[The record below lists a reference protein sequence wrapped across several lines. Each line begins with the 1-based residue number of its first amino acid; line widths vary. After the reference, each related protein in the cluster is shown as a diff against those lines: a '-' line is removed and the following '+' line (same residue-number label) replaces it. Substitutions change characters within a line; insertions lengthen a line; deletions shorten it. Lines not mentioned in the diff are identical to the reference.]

1 MKSRR
6 LAVSAVAVTGLALSL
21 TGCLGS
27 AGDKAGEAGKNLK
40 LTAAEIL
47 GRTAE
52 RAGKTDTYTMKIDV
66 DGQGGVSM
74 KMSAAVRIRP
84 SVAMHITTEP
94 TSVQGTSVPGF
105 EAILDAQAMYLKM
118 PALAA
123 TNGGK
128 PWSKIALSD
137 LSATS
142 GLNLSGLMDQAR
154 QQSPAEQTKM
164 LTASRDVR
172 EVGTETVDGVPA
184 RHFAGTVPVT
194 AALGKLDAQTRAKLE
209 QQYQK
214 LGVSTL
220 TFDLWVG
227 SDDLPRKMVSRL
239 STSSGPMTTTAS
251 YSGYGKPVDVTPPP
265 ASEVGAV
272 KLPGAPRA

>member
-1 MKSRR
+1 VKSRR
-6 LAVSAVAVTGLALSL
+6 LVVSAAAVTGLALSL

-47 GRTAE
+47 GRT
-52 RAGKTDTYTMKIDV
+52 DTYTMKIDV
-66 DGQGGVSM
+66 DGQGGISM

-84 SVAMHITTEP
+84 SVAMHLTTEP
-94 TSVQGTSVPGF
+94 TSVQGTRVPGF

-142 GLNLSGLMDQAR
+142 GLNLSSLMDQAK

-164 LTASRDVR
+164 LTASQDVR
-172 EVGTETVDGVPA
+172 EVGTETVDGVPT
-184 RHFAGTVPVT
+184 RHFTGTVPVT

-214 LGVSTL
+214 LGASTL
-220 TFDLWVG
+220 NFDLWVG

-239 STSSGPMTTTAS
+239 ATSSGPMTTTAT
-251 YSGYGKPVDVTPPP
+251 YSGYNKPVNVTPPP
-265 ASEVGAV
+265 ASEVGTV
-272 KLPGAPRA
+272 KLPGSPGA